1 MLPDFPSIDLEA
13 TGANIKRLREKN
25 GLSVRAVQEWFSFTE
40 PRAIYK
46 WQKGETLPSV
56 DNLVALSKL
65 LRVKVD
71 EIIICKVQLTLVKE
85 PERDGSVFLS
95 IFRSWAWN
103 SKFLFFCVSFC

>member
-25 GLSVRAVQEWFSFTE
+25 GLSVRAVQEWFKFTE

-46 WQKGETLPSV
+46 WQSGQTLPSV

-65 LRVKVD
+65 FRVKVD

-95 IFRSWAWN
+95 FFRSWAWN
-103 SKFLFFCVSFC
+103 SKFLFLCVPF